1 MSSAEDAD
9 LIAPSR
15 ARWAA
20 PAAVAA
26 VVIAAATWLMWTPAP
41 PPLTDCGAVATA
53 THPLAHDTFCT
64 LSGTVEGDK
73 VLSMG
78 KGVPT
83 ASDDKTRAQ
92 GVRLF
97 VKLAGADVIAILSAD
112 RDDVLAW
119 RARHRETL
127 EGFEVK
133 GPGRVFDPNAEKGY
147 EGTGQALR
155 KLFGLDA
162 GAPMRL
168 YDTAWRPDAE

>member
-41 PPLTDCGAVATA
+41 PPLTDCGAVAIA

-83 ASDDKTRAQ
+83 ASDDKGKAA

-97 VKLAGADVIAILSAD
+97 VKLEGADVIAILSAD
-112 RDDVLAW
+112 RDDVLSW
-119 RARHRETL
+119 RVRHNDTL
-127 EGFEVK
+127 EGFAVK
-133 GPGRVFDPNAEKGY
+133 GPGRVFDPDTEKGY
-147 EGTGQALR
+147 EGTGLAVR
-155 KLFGLDA
+155 KLFGLD
-162 GAPMRL
+162 PKRPVRF
-168 YDTAWRPDAE
+168 YDTAWRPEE